1 MPQVQPKKDKKKL
14 FSQPVMHILQ
24 RCSGFCLGVKT
35 YKVVFILYHPSLL
48 TRCHLASGDILIEWE
63 NGSEVHYT
71 HISLF
76 YSFEKQWPWKKAA
89 RDGDGK
95 GLVWVHR
102 NTTNRPG
109 AGKLKLRDGPSQ
121 SRHTR
126 RIGKHRLLSAWNK
139 TGLPISFF
147 SATALPYDTVKGL
160 LQSAFALPG

>member
-1 MPQVQPKKDKKKL
+1 MRTQVQSLASFTGLMIWHCRELWHRSQMQLRSGVALAVVEAGGYSSDSTPSLETSICLRYSLKKTKKKL

-76 YSFEKQWPWKKAA
+76 YSFEKQWP
-89 RDGDGK
+89 
-95 GLVWVHR
+95 
-102 NTTNRPG
+102 
-109 AGKLKLRDGPSQ
+109 
-121 SRHTR
+121 
-126 RIGKHRLLSAWNK
+126 
-139 TGLPISFF
+139 
-147 SATALPYDTVKGL
+147 
-160 LQSAFALPG
+160 